1 MTENLQELQPAHR
14 TGPQGGALGRDNFP
28 ARRMI
33 VTNADANNDLPS
45 PQMIGEIISA
55 YGLEGLQLDGTSL
68 EGTGYITF
76 RAITSQGILALRRK
90 KGFASKIMAKHPDIS
105 DSIEGQHRLI
115 LFLHDHGFPV
125 APPLLTKGKDT
136 YVSIRGIPYSL
147 YPFIDGPPM
156 DPSNPRQLR
165 ASAETLARYHHLT
178 AGYSGVP
185 PLTQAPFP
193 ELFEEK
199 LRDFR
204 KYSETFDDSLSTLG
218 MAESMVAFK
227 SILDEIE
234 TEMQNLPYSFLP
246 KVVIHGDYKPGNVLF
261 QGDEVAAVI
270 DFGRSRKEARLF
282 DIAKTISG
290 LLGTRDDATFLDM
303 TSAFFTAYDRTYPL
317 NSHERAA
324 LFLLIQARTASK
336 NLDRF
341 IRLTKKTEM
350 AEKPAKAERFNRLV
364 QHLQSLKNN
373 SEKIR
378 RLFQEPATSSQ
389 TSL

>member
-1 MTENLQELQPAHR
+1 MTENLQELQTALR
-14 TGPQGGALGRDNFP
+14 TGPQGGALGRDTRP
-28 ARRMI
+28 AQRMSAP
-33 VTNADANNDLPS
+33 NADANNALPS

-55 YGLEGLQLDGTSL
+55 YGLEGLQLDGASL

-76 RAITSQGILALRRK
+76 RVITAKGVLALRRK
-90 KGFASKIMAKHPDIS
+90 KGSASKIMAKHPDIS

-125 APPLLTKGKDT
+125 APPLLTNGKDT
-136 YVSIRGIPYSL
+136 YVSILGIPYSL
-147 YPFIDGPPM
+147 YPFIDGQPM

-165 ASAETLARYHHLT
+165 ASAETLARYHQLT

-193 ELFEEK
+193 ELFAEK

-218 MAESMVAFK
+218 MAESMVSFK
-227 SILDEIE
+227 STLDEIE
-234 TEMQNLPYSFLP
+234 SEIQNLSYTSLP
-246 KVVIHGDYKPGNVLF
+246 QVVTHGDYKPGNVLF
-261 QGDEVAAVI
+261 QGDNVAAVI

-290 LLGTRDDATFLDM
+290 LLGTNDNATFLEM
-303 TSAFFTAYDRTYPL
+303 TSAFFTAYDRTHPL
-317 NSHERAA
+317 NSRERAA
-324 LFLLIQARTASK
+324 LFSLIQARTASK

-341 IRLTKKTEM
+341 IRLTKKTDM
-350 AEKPAKAERFNRLV
+350 AEKFP
-364 QHLQSLKNN
+364 
-373 SEKIR
+373 
-378 RLFQEPATSSQ
+378 
-389 TSL
+389 